1 MVAVVLVAVA
11 LACWRAHRLSSI
23 AASYVTMAR
32 ALQSMALGF
41 RIQAADP
48 KTSPGSAADFLRRA
62 EEMEEVARI
71 YERAS
76 SRPWLPVTFKPRSP

>member
-1 MVAVVLVAVA
+1 MVAVA
-11 LACWRAHRLSSI
+11 LVAIALAVGRAYQLSSI
-23 AASYVTMAR
+23 SASYVTMAR
-32 ALQSMALGF
+32 SLQSMALGF

-48 KTSPGSAADFLRRA
+48 KTSPGTAADFLRKA

-76 SRPWLPVTFKPRSP
+76 TRPWLPVTFKPRSP